1 MNKTLVLLRLHLS
14 DLWGINRL
22 RHSEDRR
29 GRRRLIGAAILSVF
43 LIPIFL
49 LYIVGAAVGLAM
61 LRLASYIPSVMALLS
76 ALIIVFT
83 TFTKASDLLFGGNDQ
98 DILMALPVS
107 GRAILASRILTIY
120 IHQLPF
126 FLLIMLPSL
135 IVYAI
140 FTHPYPYFYILAL
153 PLTLLFPLIP
163 IIIAAIVGAL
173 LTWVGS
179 HFRHKSLATAV
190 LSMLLFT
197 ALILGPTFLTYRVSD
212 VLQSS
217 DLPEIS
223 DTLAVFLQTFT
234 NIYPPS
240 VWYADAL
247 VGNMVSSIC
256 FLLTSV
262 FAFTLFLL
270 ILDHYGVALREAVV
284 SKAHTGR
291 RVCDADFRVS
301 SVVRALYKKELKRL
315 FSSSIYL
322 VNTATGGL
330 LVMIFS
336 VLFFFVPVDTLF
348 TSFGVLSS
356 SSGTFIT
363 AVVAIFFSFPL
374 AIMSTTSASISLEGR
389 NVWILQTLPVS
400 TSMILHVKSA
410 VDLTVKLPCI
420 IVAATL
426 ATIGLQLP
434 FSACLAFLFVP
445 AIYSL
450 FSSQMGLLMDIRK
463 PNYTWT
469 NETQVVKQGISVL
482 LTMLAGMAVIALPAI
497 ALFVLGTQYAA
508 WILVGDCVIL
518 LVLTGS
524 IHGKLIKARI

>member
-1 MNKTLVLLRLHLS
+1 M
-14 DLWGINRL
+14 
-22 RHSEDRR
+22 
-29 GRRRLIGAAILSVF
+29 
-43 LIPIFL
+43 
-49 LYIVGAAVGLAM
+49 
-61 LRLASYIPSVMALLS
+61 
-76 ALIIVFT
+76 
-83 TFTKASDLLFGGNDQ
+83 
-98 DILMALPVS
+98 
-107 GRAILASRILTIY
+107 
-120 IHQLPF
+120 
-126 FLLIMLPSL
+126 
-135 IVYAI
+135 
-140 FTHPYPYFYILAL
+140 
-153 PLTLLFPLIP
+153 
-163 IIIAAIVGAL
+163 
-173 LTWVGS
+173 
-179 HFRHKSLATAV
+179 
-190 LSMLLFT
+190 
-197 ALILGPTFLTYRVSD
+197 
-212 VLQSS
+212 
-217 DLPEIS
+217 
-223 DTLAVFLQTFT
+223 
-234 NIYPPS
+234 
-240 VWYADAL
+240 
-247 VGNMVSSIC
+247 
-256 FLLTSV
+256 
-262 FAFTLFLL
+262 
-270 ILDHYGVALREAVV
+270 V